1 MSLDNTILITF
12 FFLINFLLITFIDKL
27 IQFFN
32 IYDSPDT
39 LRKFHKKKTS
49 LIGGSIILFNLSI
62 FYILNLYLNFQLINN
77 INFNQ
82 LMMGVVLFYFLGL
95 VDDKIDLNAN
105 LKFIFELLILF
116 LVISFDKNILIERL
130 FFSSLNID
138 IFLGNYSFLFTTIC
152 FVIFLNALNMFD
164 GMDGQVGFYSL
175 IIFLTL
181 IFFSKENVLFLTI
194 ISISLIIFL
203 YFNLKSKIFLGDNG
217 TNLLGFLISY
227 LIIVSA
233 KKNNYL
239 LLSADQIFMLMIL
252 PGLELIR
259 LFVTRLLK
267 RKHPFSAD
275 RNHIHHILLNN
286 YSEVKSLMIILSLIL
301 ISVVFLFFFNKF
313 LNWIVILY
321 TFFYLLIIKI
331 HDK

>member
-1 MSLDNTILITF
+1 MSLDNTVLITF
-12 FFLINFLLITFIDKL
+12 FFLINFLVITFIDKL

-82 LMMGVVLFYFLGL
+82 LMIGVVLFYFLGL
-95 VDDKIDLNAN
+95 IDDKIDLNAN

-152 FVIFLNALNMFD
+152 FIIFLNALNMFD

-233 KKNNYL
+233 KKSNYL

-259 LFVTRLLK
+259 LFVTRLFK
-267 RKHPFSAD
+267 RKHPFSGD

-301 ISVVFLFFFNKF
+301 TSVFFLFFFNKF
-313 LNWIVILY
+313 LNWIIILY
-321 TFFYLLIIKI
+321 TFFYLFIIKI

>member
-12 FFLINFLLITFIDKL
+12 FFLINFLVITFIDKL

-95 VDDKIDLNAN
+95 IDDKIDLNAN

>member
-1 MSLDNTILITF
+1 M
-12 FFLINFLLITFIDKL
+12 
-27 IQFFN
+27 
-32 IYDSPDT
+32 
-39 LRKFHKKKTS
+39 
-49 LIGGSIILFNLSI
+49 
-62 FYILNLYLNFQLINN
+62 
-77 INFNQ
+77 
-82 LMMGVVLFYFLGL
+82 
-95 VDDKIDLNAN
+95 
-105 LKFIFELLILF
+105 
-116 LVISFDKNILIERL
+116 
-130 FFSSLNID
+130 
-138 IFLGNYSFLFTTIC
+138 
-152 FVIFLNALNMFD
+152 
-164 GMDGQVGFYSL
+164 
-175 IIFLTL
+175 
-181 IFFSKENVLFLTI
+181 
-194 ISISLIIFL
+194 
-203 YFNLKSKIFLGDNG
+203 GDNG

-321 TFFYLLIIKI
+321 SFFYLLIIKI

>member
-95 VDDKIDLNAN
+95 IDDRIDLNAN

-116 LVISFDKNILIERL
+116 LVISFDENILIERL
-130 FFSSLNID
+130 FFSSLNIN

-152 FVIFLNALNMFD
+152 ILIFLNALNMFD
-164 GMDGQVGFYSL
+164 GMNGQVGFYSL